1 MSYRY
6 ETHMHTAE
14 CSRCARATAEEQ
26 VRFYKGMG
34 FDGICVTD
42 HFLGGNTPAP
52 PELSWR
58 KKIELFCPNDTCA
71 EKLAQINRIAQDFG
85 GDNVAELTLTDYMS
99 RVWQECMRDPEKHI
113 VTGKKPNRS
122 K

>member
-1 MSYRY
+1 M
-6 ETHMHTAE
+6 
-14 CSRCARATAEEQ
+14 
-26 VRFYKGMG
+26 KIIL
-34 FDGICVTD
+34 DTD
-42 HFLGGNTPAP
+42 
-52 PELSWR
+52 
-58 KKIELFCPNDTCA
+58 KKTITVPYNCA